1 MDLWCSHKSL
11 VNLGGV
17 EAACFSGAFGS
28 PAWFDVVGI
37 LLELV
42 VSFDSLVFD
51 VGVCVVLAVDFA
63 GNYVAALV
71 VGAWM

>member
-1 MDLWCSHKSL
+1 M
-11 VNLGGV
+11 V
-17 EAACFSGAFGS
+17 
-28 PAWFDVVGI
+28 FDVVGI
-37 LLELV
+37 VLDLV

-51 VGVCVVLAVDFA
+51 VGVCVVLEVDFA